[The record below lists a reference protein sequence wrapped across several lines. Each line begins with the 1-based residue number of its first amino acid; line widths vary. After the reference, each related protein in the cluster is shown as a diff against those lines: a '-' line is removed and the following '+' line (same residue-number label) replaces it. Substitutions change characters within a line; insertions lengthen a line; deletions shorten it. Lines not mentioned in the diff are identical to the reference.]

1 MERVTVV
8 LLLVG
13 LVGLGCQ
20 TSPFTRTSDD
30 PTAGE
35 LPEGEK
41 EGVEAPLLPGG
52 MLPLAVEQR
61 FKDIPL
67 PVDLK
72 EDASRTYVYE
82 TPEIQLGRMVYTSR
96 ASVNALASFFLEE
109 CPVADW
115 EIESVM
121 QADGTKLVMRKP
133 GKRLAID
140 IQAQGLGRSQ
150 VVIINL
156 TPVAEPAKAA
166 Q

>member
-1 MERVTVV
+1 MKRLAFVSM
-8 LLLVG
+8 LVALG
-13 LVGLGCQ
+13 VMGCQ

-30 PTAGE
+30 PMAGE

-41 EGVEAPLLPGG
+41 EGVEAPLLPEGG
-52 MLPLAVEQR
+52 LHLAVEQR

-82 TPEIQLGRMVYTSR
+82 TPGIQLGRMVYTSR

-109 CPVADW
+109 CPAADW

-121 QADGTKLVMRKP
+121 QAEGTKLVMRKP